1 MTSKELAESLNG
13 REYRK
18 ETTPEIIQLAKDNG
32 LVIVYEYL
40 HSITDFEGA
49 ISERIDSFEGGK
61 IYFNKDGSNFTDV
74 NGMAFLTYH
83 KDKDEPDANMVE
95 SVWDE
100 NEKIMHE
107 GTGLYYS
114 WTFKTEVPH
123 ETFDIFDEGDP
134 YCRGI
139 VLSINDLK

>member
-1 MTSKELAESLNG
+1 MTSKELAELLNG
-13 REYRK
+13 RQYRK

-139 VLSINDLK
+139 VFSVNDLK

>member
-1 MTSKELAESLNG
+1 MTSKELAELLNG
-13 REYRK
+13 RQYRK

-139 VLSINDLK
+139 VFSINDLK

>member
-1 MTSKELAESLNG
+1 MTSKELAELLNC
-13 REYRK
+13 RQYRK

-32 LVIVYEYL
+32 LVIVYGYSDDNTE
-40 HSITDFEGA
+40 FKGA
-49 ISERIDSFEGGK
+49 ISEEIPCYEGGK

-114 WTFKTEVPH
+114 WTFKTEIPH

-139 VLSINDLK
+139 VFSINDLK